1 MNMYVSNLGISI
13 NDAELNKLFASYGTV
28 KSAKVIVDKLTNQSR
43 GFGFVEMTDEKAA
56 EAAMK
61 GLNGTMVEGRALKVN
76 EARPREEQNN
86 NRSSFKRW

>member
-13 NDAELNKLFASYGTV
+13 NDAELNKLFASYVTV

-43 GFGFVEMTDEKAA
+43 GFGFVEMTDENAA

>member
-43 GFGFVEMTDEKAA
+43 GFGFVEMTDENAA